1 MLLCL
6 SCTENMFCFLLT
18 DTYFVF
24 PPAALSP
31 GTGEFLHSLP
41 VSPVRL
47 LPLQVRAYALYV
59 REASVSRL
67 QFLLSA
73 GAYLLCTTLPFLR
86 TENRQLAWYDFLK
99 SLKAI
104 GSIMYT
110 QMDVICCLMHQIA
123 LQLNLMMQCYLRYL
137 CLFTTGS
144 QYLICTSINLNPPQ
158 GFGSFRYKIIRALT
172 SWLVHSPSV
181 LQRCRNAQP
190 FARVVFFFSD
200 MKPAFQSTF
209 AASLCPCRLWWR
221 TPAAAASMAPSP
233 LTMTSTPT
241 PSSSSP
247 ASSATA
253 RGTSRGP
260 ARSSSGGIVFDTT
273 IGVNGAIYYHSQVIL
288 NPK

>member
-190 FARVVFFFSD
+190 FARVVFFFL
-200 MKPAFQSTF
+200 TW
-209 AASLCPCRLWWR
+209 SLPFRVPSQHLSARAGCGGGHQQQQRVWLRLPWQWPQHQPLHLQAQR
-221 TPAAAASMAPSP
+221 QVLQREGRQGAPLALP
-233 LTMTSTPT
+233 
-241 PSSSSP
+241 
-247 ASSATA
+247 
-253 RGTSRGP
+253 
-260 ARSSSGGIVFDTT
+260 
-273 IGVNGAIYYHSQVIL
+273 QVG
-288 NPK
+288 